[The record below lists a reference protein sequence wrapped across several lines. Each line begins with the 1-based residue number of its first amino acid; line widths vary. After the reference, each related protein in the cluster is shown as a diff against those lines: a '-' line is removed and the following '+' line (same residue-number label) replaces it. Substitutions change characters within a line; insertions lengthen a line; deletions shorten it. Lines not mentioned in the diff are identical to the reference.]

1 MKVAVIGAGN
11 VGASIAY
18 TLALLGTAPVVSL
31 IDANADKAAGEA
43 LDIAHGVSLGPHVT
57 VIQEDWDGLKDADII
72 VHAAGRGRRANESR
86 LDLARG
92 NVQIT
97 ESICESIKQHYNG
110 RSIVVVVANPMDV
123 LTYVVYKQLGIPAH
137 KVIGS
142 GTVLDSSRFKYVLA
156 KRFNIDPR
164 NVHAKMIGEHGD
176 SAVCLWSSA
185 TMADALINTY
195 PSAANPALTP
205 EDKAAIREE
214 VIAAGREVI
223 RRKGATFYAIAMS
236 VNRIIRAIKEDE
248 NHALCVSTYIEDLHG
263 VKDVCLSLPCVVNA
277 EGIREIFP
285 LHLPED
291 ERTALQA
298 SADVLKG
305 MLKELGYQ
313 A

>member
-72 VHAAGRGRRANESR
+72 VHAAGRGRRANETR

-97 ESICESIKQHYNG
+97 EAICDNIKQHYNG

-123 LTYVVYKQLGIPAH
+123 LTYVVYKKLGIPAS

-176 SAVCLWSSA
+176 SAVCLWSTA

-195 PSAANPALTP
+195 PSPEAPALSA
-205 EDKAAIREE
+205 EDKVAIREE

-236 VNRIIRAIKEDE
+236 VNRIIRAIAEDE
-248 NHALCVSTYIEDLHG
+248 NHVLPVSSYIDGLYGIH
-263 VKDVCLSLPCVVNA
+263 DVCLSLPSIVTR
-277 EGIREIFP
+277 EGIKEIFP
-285 LHLPED
+285 ITL
-291 ERTALQA
+291 TAEETQQLQA